1 MPLRPLSASPTVSS
15 APDTRRVRHETK
27 RRNLTVTRVETVAP
41 KMVRVVLQGQELQ
54 GFTSLGFDDHVK
66 LFFPSDQDGP
76 AMRDFTPLRFDA
88 AAGELW
94 IDFFLHQAGPAA
106 TWAAQVA
113 VGQSL
118 TVGGPRGSFVISPEG
133 IDTHVLIGDE
143 TALPAMSRRLSEL
156 PAGVDALAVIETDA
170 GSVGYPLE
178 SRAKLQVVRVPRQ
191 EHSDATAASQLIDA
205 LRGIQF
211 PTSQCFAWVATE
223 SKVARA
229 LRRYLTDERGI
240 DKHWVKAAGYWQRGA
255 TGVHDHIAD
264 EDNPV

>member
-1 MPLRPLSASPTVSS
+1 VPLRPLSASPNVSS
-15 APDTRRVRHETK
+15 TPDTRRVRHETK
-27 RRNLTVTRVETVAP
+27 RRDLTVSRVEKLTP
-41 KMVRVVLQGQELQ
+41 KMLRVVLQGADLQ

-66 LFFPSDQDGP
+66 LFFPAAQDGP

-94 IDFFLHQAGPAA
+94 IDFFLHEAGPAA
-106 TWAAQVA
+106 SWAAQVA

-118 TVGGPRGSFVISPEG
+118 TVGGPRGSFVISLEG
-133 IDTHVLIGDE
+133 IDAHVLIGDE

-156 PAGVDALAVIETDA
+156 PAGVSALAVIETDA
-170 GSVGYPLE
+170 GSAGYPLA
-178 SRAKLQVVRVPRQ
+178 SRAKLQVVRVPRGVQ
-191 EHSDATAASQLIDA
+191 PDTTAGSQLIDA

-211 PTSQCFAWVATE
+211 PAGQCFVWVAAE
-223 SKVARA
+223 SQVARA

-255 TGVHDHIAD
+255 TGVHDSIAD
-264 EDNPV
+264 EG